1 MRRND
6 VQTLADVLA
15 HAHHR
20 LAAFWRR
27 AVRVLGLDARHFKAQ
42 DLRGL
47 SPDALAAA
55 AEQMLQRIAEQS
67 KQLDERARTYFPQL
81 SRRNVAQT

>member
-1 MRRND
+1 MLD
-6 VQTLADVLA
+6 V
-15 HAHHR
+15 
-20 LAAFWRR
+20 
-27 AVRVLGLDARHFKAQ
+27 RHFKAQ

-67 KQLDERARTYFPQL
+67 KQLDERDKHIGEQSKRID
-81 SRRNVAQT
+81 AQA